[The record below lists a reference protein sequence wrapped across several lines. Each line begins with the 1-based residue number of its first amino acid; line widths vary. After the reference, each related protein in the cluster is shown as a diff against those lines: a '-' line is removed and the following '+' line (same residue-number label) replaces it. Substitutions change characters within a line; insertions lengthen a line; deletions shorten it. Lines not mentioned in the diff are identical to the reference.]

1 MILPQLQSQL
11 LTLSSQEK
19 AEVIHFLLDNLT
31 WSGIE
36 NIPGICGGSACVAG
50 TRIPVWVLINAQDLG
65 KTDEEILASY
75 PRLRHSD
82 LTNAIAYYQA
92 HSEEIQAELRQT
104 RKVSGQH
111 RKISSRCFK
120 IVLLEFDNHYAEPL
134 RLFSRKNGRFRG
146 KCRPKISA

>member
-36 NIPGICGGSACVAG
+36 KIPGVCGGSACVAG
-50 TRIPVWVLINAQDLG
+50 TRIPVWVLINAQGLG
-65 KTDEEILASY
+65 KTNEEILASY
-75 PRLRHSD
+75 PRLRNSD

-92 HSEEIQAELRQT
+92 HSEEIQAEI
-104 RKVSGQH
+104 KAN
-111 RKISSRCFK
+111 
-120 IVLLEFDNHYAEPL
+120 EEN
-134 RLFSRKNGRFRG
+134 
-146 KCRPKISA
+146 